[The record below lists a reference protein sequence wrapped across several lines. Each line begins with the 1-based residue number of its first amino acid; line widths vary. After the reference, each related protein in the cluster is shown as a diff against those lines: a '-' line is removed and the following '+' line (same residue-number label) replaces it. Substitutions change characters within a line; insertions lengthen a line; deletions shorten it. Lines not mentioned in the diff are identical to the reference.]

1 MNCRQAWLD
10 TVFCVI
16 INYMSE
22 NRENKI
28 WQPVDFNVYFNF
40 IKWTVIV
47 ATVVEALYRLWF
59 MKKTGLFLADQKEQ
73 LMWLWRVGIMVFTGF
88 RVLSKFGDA
97 LPIAIISGAFT
108 GLAVGLV
115 SALVRFFDGVMIWKF
130 FNLVTEPI
138 ITGIIFSLV
147 VAAVVFFFKQK
158 NK

>member
-1 MNCRQAWLD
+1 
-10 TVFCVI
+10 
-16 INYMSE
+16 MSE

-88 RVLSKFGDA
+88 RV
-97 LPIAIISGAFT
+97 
-108 GLAVGLV
+108 
-115 SALVRFFDGVMIWKF
+115 
-130 FNLVTEPI
+130 
-138 ITGIIFSLV
+138 
-147 VAAVVFFFKQK
+147 
-158 NK
+158 